1 METKFSKRSAGS
13 VVATAIAMTLVAGS
27 ANADHAWSNYHWAR
41 SSNPFSLG
49 LGDNLSSVWD
59 PYLQTTSSDW
69 SVSNV
74 LDTTVVAGQ
83 SSQRRCRASTGRV
96 EVCNGSY
103 GNNGWLGIAS
113 ISVSGSHITSGSVRV
128 NDTYFNTA
136 QYNTTAWR
144 NLVMCQEVGHIFGLD
159 HQDENFS
166 NQNLGTC
173 MDYTNSPASN
183 QHPNAHDYEELS
195 IIYSHLDG
203 SAAATLSQARA
214 DAPPAM
220 EQLDLAGP
228 GQWGRVIGRYADGR
242 PRVYELDFGRGYKII
257 THVFWVPES
266 RGRR

>member
-1 METKFSKRSAGS
+1 MEAKFSKRSAGS
-13 VVATAIAMTLVAGS
+13 VLGTAIAMTLLAGS
-27 ANADHAWSNYHWAR
+27 ANADHSWSTYHWPRA
-41 SSNPFSLG
+41 SNPFTLG

-59 PYLQTTSSDW
+59 SYLQTTSSDW

-74 LDTTVVAGQ
+74 LDTTVVTGN
-83 SSQRRCRASTGRV
+83 SSQRRCRAANGRV
-96 EVCNGSY
+96 EVCNGAY

-166 NQNLGTC
+166 NPNLGTC
-173 MDYTNSPASN
+173 MDYTNSPSSN
-183 QHPNAHDYEELS
+183 QHPNGHDYEQLQ
-195 IIYSHLDG
+195 IIYAHTDG
-203 SAAATLSQARA
+203 GAALSAAADAS

-220 EQLDLAGP
+220 KQLALDGP
-228 GQWGRVIGRYADGR
+228 GQWGRVVARYDDGR
-242 PRVYELDFGRGYKII
+242 PRLYELDFGRGYKII
-257 THVFWVPES
+257 THVFWLPDCK
-266 RGRR
+266 RR

>member
-1 METKFSKRSAGS
+1 METKLSKRSAGS
-13 VVATAIAMTLVAGS
+13 AIATAIALTLLAGS
-27 ANADHAWSNYHWAR
+27 ADADHSWSTYHWAR
-41 SSNPFSLG
+41 ARNPFTLG

-74 LDTTVVAGQ
+74 LDTTIVAGQ
-83 SSQRRCRASTGRV
+83 SSQRRCRAASGRV

-166 NQNLGTC
+166 NPNLGTC
-173 MDYTNSPASN
+173 MDYTNSPGSN
-183 QHPNAHDYEELS
+183 QHPNAHDYEQLS
-195 IIYSHLDG
+195 TIYSHVDG
-203 SAAATLSQARA
+203 SAAATLSAAEA

-220 EQLDLAGP
+220 TQLDLAGP
-228 GQWGRVIGRYADGR
+228 GQWGRVIARYADGR
-242 PRVYELDFGRGYKII
+242 PSLYELDFGRGYKII
-257 THVFWVPES
+257 THVFWVPQS
-266 RGRR
+266 NGRR

>member
-13 VVATAIAMTLVAGS
+13 AVATAIAMTLFAGS
-27 ANADHAWSNYHWAR
+27 AGADHSWSTYHWAR
-41 SSNPFSLG
+41 SSNPFTLR

-74 LDTTVVAGQ
+74 LDTTIVAGQ
-83 SSQRRCRASTGRV
+83 SSQRRCRAASGRV
-96 EVCNGSY
+96 EVCNGTY

-166 NQNLGTC
+166 NPNLGTC
-173 MDYTNSPASN
+173 MDYTNSPGSN
-183 QHPNAHDYEELS
+183 QHPNAHDYEQLS
-195 IIYSHLDG
+195 IIYSHSDG
-203 SAAATLSQARA
+203 SAAATLSAAQA

-220 EQLDLAGP
+220 EQLYLAGP
-228 GQWGRVIGRYADGR
+228 AQWGRVVARYTDGR
-242 PRVYELDFGRGYKII
+242 PKIYELDFGRGYKII
-257 THVFWVPES
+257 THVFWVPENN
-266 RGRR
+266 RRR